1 MIDICGL
8 GTLAADILMKVD
20 RLPGKDDFGIVQS
33 TDSQPGG
40 SGTNV
45 AVQAARL
52 GSRCAYIGCTGDDEP
67 GKVVR
72 DSLVKEKI
80 DIDGM
85 QVLTG
90 GVTTHTD
97 IVVDKEGQ
105 KFILLTMGDAF
116 FSLTLSEQDR
126 LRIRNSRVFF
136 TDLLPGPAAGEGLRE
151 ARRGGAASAAGME
164 VDLDTMK
171 ALGVSREQIEREIAM
186 ADVFAP
192 CRAGL
197 YQLTGRENPGEAAS
211 VIRKNFG
218 GILLLTRGSQ
228 GSLAYLPD
236 GTCVSVSACPVEAV
250 DTTGAGDSYMGAF
263 MHAFMVQHRPLRES
277 MEFASYRAALTCTGL
292 GSRYCPPDIGEEKK

>member
-1 MIDICGL
+1 MISRGWVPFILMLAGIGGVCSSLLFPALYRCSPRYCLYADIIVLTGVLFLMDIPFSETAALRIAGVCGLVMVFTVFQLILQSRIFILASGYADLANSLFSSVFNVGIGMGALAGGRLLNVGADVDRLGFAGAFLQQRHWHRNGRFSVLRTEEICRRICRRRGEKMIDICGL

-116 FSLTLSEQDR
+116 
-126 LRIRNSRVFF
+126 
-136 TDLLPGPAAGEGLRE
+136 
-151 ARRGGAASAAGME
+151 SA
-164 VDLDTMK
+164 
-171 ALGVSREQIEREIAM
+171 
-186 ADVFAP
+186 
-192 CRAGL
+192 
-197 YQLTGRENPGEAAS
+197 
-211 VIRKNFG
+211 
-218 GILLLTRGSQ
+218 
-228 GSLAYLPD
+228 
-236 GTCVSVSACPVEAV
+236 
-250 DTTGAGDSYMGAF
+250 
-263 MHAFMVQHRPLRES
+263 
-277 MEFASYRAALTCTGL
+277 
-292 GSRYCPPDIGEEKK
+292 

>member
-105 KFILLTMGDAF
+105 KFILLTM
-116 FSLTLSEQDR
+116 
-126 LRIRNSRVFF
+126 
-136 TDLLPGPAAGEGLRE
+136 
-151 ARRGGAASAAGME
+151 
-164 VDLDTMK
+164 
-171 ALGVSREQIEREIAM
+171 
-186 ADVFAP
+186 
-192 CRAGL
+192 
-197 YQLTGRENPGEAAS
+197 
-211 VIRKNFG
+211 
-218 GILLLTRGSQ
+218 
-228 GSLAYLPD
+228 
-236 GTCVSVSACPVEAV
+236 
-250 DTTGAGDSYMGAF
+250 
-263 MHAFMVQHRPLRES
+263 
-277 MEFASYRAALTCTGL
+277 
-292 GSRYCPPDIGEEKK
+292 